1 MIAILGAKW
10 AQENPPKKQHQAI
23 QKAAAAIG
31 ITAELIEGTDPIYL
45 QQAA

>member
-1 MIAILGAKW
+1 MVAILGAKW

-23 QKAAAAIG
+23 QNAAAAVG
-31 ITAELIEGTDPIYL
+31 ATAELIEGTDPIDL